1 MIDAKGAMGLCT
13 IFVWASCA
21 RCHSLRMICPEML
34 CPGMTALF
42 VLIASLHE
50 YEQTLSL

>member
-1 MIDAKGAMGLCT
+1 MIGAKGAMGLCT
-13 IFVWASCA
+13 IFVWASCV
-21 RCHSLRMICPEML
+21 RCHSLRRIWPAL
-34 CPGMTALF
+34 ICPGMTALF